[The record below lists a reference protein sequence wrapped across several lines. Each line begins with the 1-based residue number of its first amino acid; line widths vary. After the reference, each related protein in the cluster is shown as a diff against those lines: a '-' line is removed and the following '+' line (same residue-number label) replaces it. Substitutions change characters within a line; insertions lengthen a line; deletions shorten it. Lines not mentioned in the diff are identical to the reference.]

1 MQQGKKAIVIGA
13 SSGIGLEVA
22 KQLIGQGW
30 TVGVAAR
37 RVELLQ
43 AIGAAAVER
52 IDVTTE
58 EATEALQRLI
68 EKLGGMDLFFY
79 SSGIGKQNREL
90 KEDIEL
96 ATMQTNAL
104 GFTRMIGE
112 AYRYFADH
120 GGGHIAAITSIAGTK
135 GLGPAPAYSATK
147 AMQNVYLQALE
158 QQATSR
164 RLNIRFTDIRPG
176 FVDTALLRDDSTF
189 GRDCSC
195 SAIQTEFDSSRSTAA
210 FHYPMKMQPEKV
222 AKEIIYAI
230 NHKKHVRIIDWK
242 YRVLT
247 TLWQMVPRW
256 LWRRFKL

>member
-22 KQLIGQGW
+22 KQLIVQGW

-58 EATEALQRLI
+58 EASEALQRLI

-79 SSGIGKQNREL
+79 ASGIGKQNREL

-96 ATMQTNAL
+96 ATMQTNAV

-112 AYRYFADH
+112 AYRYFAEH

-135 GLGPAPAYSATK
+135 GLGPAPSYSATK

-176 FVDTALLRDDSTF
+176 FVDTALLRGD
-189 GRDCSC
+189 
-195 SAIQTEFDSSRSTAA
+195 QTEFDSSRSTAA